1 MTTSPELRR
10 ERRRRPKNRKE
21 QIARVSADAF
31 SELGYHGLSMEEIAG
46 QARWDRLVRQLIDTA
61 LRNRT
66 SGGLYR
72 WEGRH
77 LEHDDQMVLTAQIKI
92 VNRRLQRPLSQLR
105 PQLSSR
111 QRWTIPSAVLS
122 VIGSITD
129 HRARFPADQ
138 IRTTLVR
145 IARALRDTDLPDEES
160 TTNLLRSPAVG
171 AGAGDKPARRP
182 CRQSTYP
189 W

>member
-1 MTTSPELRR
+1 
-10 ERRRRPKNRKE
+10 
-21 QIARVSADAF
+21 
-31 SELGYHGLSMEEIAG
+31 MEEIAG
-46 QARWDRLVRQLIDTA
+46 RVGVTAASLYRHYACKYDLFRVAVLGLGQQLVECTSFVDDDHDAADAQPGQTWDRLVRQLIDTA

-72 WEGRH
+72 WEGHH
-77 LEHDDQMVLTAQIKI
+77 LDHDDQMVLNAQIKI

-129 HRARFPADQ
+129 G
-138 IRTTLVR
+138 LV
-145 IARALRDTDLPDEES
+145 
-160 TTNLLRSPAVG
+160 NLFEV
-171 AGAGDKPARRP
+171 
-182 CRQSTYP
+182 Q
-189 W
+189 WE